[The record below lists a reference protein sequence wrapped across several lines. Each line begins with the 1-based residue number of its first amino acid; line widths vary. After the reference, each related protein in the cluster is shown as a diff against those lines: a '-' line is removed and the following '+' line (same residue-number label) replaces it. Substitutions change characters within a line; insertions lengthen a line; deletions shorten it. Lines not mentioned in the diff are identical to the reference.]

1 MNNSDEPLYA
11 GFSLVSLEPESY
23 DLGKGVTLSRTYAHL
38 MAPFIM
44 AFAPAPPGRHHPAPW
59 NAAKGGLSLD
69 IQVQLAT
76 SSEFVPPGN
85 FDPLNTVWLIAALIR
100 LAATP
105 LVQVAVV
112 SDQAFEHIP
121 KSGKEPYLLPIEV
134 NRKRLMPL
142 ETPST
147 VLEVVQLEWVKHHWF
162 EAGCLLSQNK
172 DFSTAFQAFDA
183 TTMATS
189 IPVAMMTLW
198 GAIEQLFSPA
208 KQELRFRI
216 SATLA
221 SYLEPPGTARLALHK
236 IIAKLYDKQ
245 SEVAHGAG
253 SGNAQAFI
261 DTYALMSK
269 ALKKKIEKGQ
279 VPTRE
284 ELEGNLF
291 GC

>member
-1 MNNSDEPLYA
+1 MNNSEEPLYA

-23 DLGKGVTLSRTYAHL
+23 DLGRGVILSRTYAHL

-59 NAAKGGLSLD
+59 NTAKGGLGLD

-76 SSEFVPPGN
+76 SAEFVPPGN
-85 FDPLNTVWLIAALIR
+85 FDSLNTVWLIAALIR

-105 LVQVAVV
+105 LVQVAVI

-134 NRKRLMPL
+134 SRRRLMPL
-142 ETPST
+142 ETPTT
-147 VLEVVQLEWVKHHWF
+147 VLEVVQLEWVKQHWF
-162 EAGCLLSQNK
+162 ETGCLLSQNK

-208 KQELRFRI
+208 KQELRFRV

-221 SYLEPPGTARLALHK
+221 SWLEPPGASRLALHK
-236 IIAKLYDKQ
+236 RIVKLYDKR

-253 SGNAQAFI
+253 GGNAQAFI
-261 DTYALMSK
+261 DTHALMSR
-269 ALKKKIEKGQ
+269 ALKKMIEKDQ
-279 VPTRE
+279 VPIRD